1 MEKYKLA
8 LEIFDHPERFSDD
21 ELRELLNDKE
31 ILEVYN
37 LLAAAETVT
46 ATTESK
52 KPVNIVKRLSNNQS

>member
-37 LLAAAETVT
+37 LLAGLDSCCE
-46 ATTESK
+46 EMHFLG
-52 KPVNIVKRLSNNQS
+52 NYYEQ

>member
-1 MEKYKLA
+1 MQSFEKNSADMEKYKLA

-37 LLAAAETVT
+37 LLAAAENRDCD
-46 ATTESK
+46 K
-52 KPVNIVKRLSNNQS
+52 GKQ